1 MFNSKNTTKLLI
13 GKDIAR
19 SSPIQITDK
28 DAANYIADG
37 EILIL
42 NETGGIMT
50 AATDTVADSA
60 SITIIQGRGGANG
73 FKFSNKIDGDKV
85 IRATAVSYSAPA
97 EQVTYVGYDAVAT
110 SGSIDAQAFTDYKL
124 TIVYTHD
131 TDLYAQQTNSRV
143 FYYTTGA
150 APTQQEI
157 AEAFRDMINA
167 EDFYNAVAA
176 TVNSG
181 ANYGIRLTGQAL
193 DFTVGQEKYNK
204 MRFEV
209 LLSGFGATTA
219 PNTQTDADLGSGTYE
234 QIAELEWFCNG
245 FDGVI
250 NRVHFPAPTGTT
262 DAVAAETYDIIAI
275 EHYLADDNYAV
286 SGQKPARA
294 LTMIA
299 IPDNA
304 GGNQMDTGGEDV
316 LTILNS
322 WLASASLPFSGL
334 TV

>member
-19 SSPIQITDK
+19 TASVQITDE
-28 DAANYIADG
+28 ATPATYIADG
-37 EILIL
+37 EIVVLGENHDVL
-42 NETGGIMT
+42 VSGS
-50 AATDTVADSA
+50 ATVTNSP
-60 SITIIQGRGGANG
+60 SITIVQGRGAGNG
-73 FKFSNKIDGDKV
+73 LKFSNKITGDSV
-85 IRATAVSYSAPA
+85 IRATAVSYTAPS
-97 EQVTYVGYDAVAT
+97 EQVSYVGYNTV

-131 TDLYAQQTNSRV
+131 TDLYAQQANSRV

-181 ANYGIRLTGQAL
+181 TDYGIRLTGQAL

-204 MRFEV
+204 MQFEV

-219 PNTQTDADLGSGTYE
+219 VSTTAAVLGSGTYE
-234 QIAELEWFCNG
+234 QVAELEWFTNG

-250 NRVHFPAPTGTT
+250 NRVHFPAPTGTQ
-262 DAVAAETYDIIAI
+262 DAVAAETYDMIAI
-275 EHYLADDNYAV
+275 EHYLVDDNYAV
-286 SGQKPARA
+286 SGAKPARA

-299 IPDNA
+299 VPDTA
-304 GGNQMDTGGEDV
+304 GQTSGGTEGILD
-316 LTILNS
+316 ILNE
-322 WLASASLPFSGL
+322 WLASAMLPFAGL
-334 TV
+334 AV